1 MVIVMAEKKVTL
13 MLEGMHCGHCA
24 EAIANGLKKTK
35 GVKSAEVVY
44 TTSKAKVVYDPDA
57 IKVADLVKTVEGL
70 GYAVKSYKEQ

>member
-1 MVIVMAEKKVTL
+1 MAEKKVTL
-13 MLEGMHCGHCA
+13 MLDGMHCGHCA

-44 TTSKAKVVYDPDA
+44 TTSKGKVVYDPD
-57 IKVADLVKTVEGL
+57 IVKVDGLVKIVEGL